1 MALKD
6 LFRRKPKSGAQEG
19 QKAQAVDDTKR
30 TRELSGPIHIG
41 VTAALLF
48 LGLFHLYVAFFGVR
62 SSMLLRGVHW
72 TIVSTVVFMLYPAL
86 KGAMARVTAVDFAW
100 AAAAF
105 ASGLYILMNWER
117 IAVSGGVVNATD
129 IAFGCIAVLVVLE
142 ATRRAVGPV
151 LALVALVFLAY
162 AFFGH
167 LIPGTLGHRRY
178 SLERVIKFM
187 YTGTEGIFG
196 AAMNVSANYVAL
208 FVLFGSLLERFGG
221 GQLFVDLA
229 YSLTGRMRGGPA
241 KASVVS
247 SALMGTMSGSA
258 VANVVTTGAFT
269 IPLMKKNGYKPQVAA
284 AVEAVASTGGQ
295 IMPPVMGAAAFLMA
309 EITGISYGSIMIA
322 ALIPAFMYFFA
333 IFVVVDLEAL
343 KENIGVAD
351 DSQIQRVGAVLR
363 HGGYLLIPLILLIVL
378 IFTGYSAIY
387 SCAYAIAAVLVIDL
401 IFSKDRK
408 QIGKKFFGAL
418 LKGMKSIISIAC
430 ACAAAG
436 IICGVISLTGVGTKF
451 SSLMLSVAN
460 NNVLIALLM
469 TMVASLILG
478 CGLPTTA
485 AYMVLATLA
494 VPALTKLGV
503 PLLAAHLFVL
513 YFGSISTITP
523 PVALSAYA
531 GAAIAEAN
539 PNKVGY
545 TAFRFGIVAFVAPY
559 MFVYNPALLMSG
571 SVLAIAVSAV
581 TAILGTYSVAVAVQ
595 GYWKIHAT
603 AVERV
608 LAFVGGCGIMLS
620 GLAFNGIGLALIA
633 LAAGMQLLR
642 IRRTKA

>member
-1 MALKD
+1 M
-6 LFRRKPKSGAQEG
+6 
-19 QKAQAVDDTKR
+19 
-30 TRELSGPIHIG
+30 
-41 VTAALLF
+41 
-48 LGLFHLYVAFFGVR
+48 
-62 SSMLLRGVHW
+62 
-72 TIVSTVVFMLYPAL
+72 
-86 KGAMARVTAVDFAW
+86 
-100 AAAAF
+100 
-105 ASGLYILMNWER
+105 
-117 IAVSGGVVNATD
+117 
-129 IAFGCIAVLVVLE
+129 
-142 ATRRAVGPV
+142 
-151 LALVALVFLAY
+151 
-162 AFFGH
+162 
-167 LIPGTLGHRRY
+167 
-178 SLERVIKFM
+178 
-187 YTGTEGIFG
+187 
-196 AAMNVSANYVAL
+196 
-208 FVLFGSLLERFGG
+208 
-221 GQLFVDLA
+221 
-229 YSLTGRMRGGPA
+229 
-241 KASVVS
+241 
-247 SALMGTMSGSA
+247 
-258 VANVVTTGAFT
+258 
-269 IPLMKKNGYKPQVAA
+269 
-284 AVEAVASTGGQ
+284 
-295 IMPPVMGAAAFLMA
+295 
-309 EITGISYGSIMIA
+309 
-322 ALIPAFMYFFA
+322 
-333 IFVVVDLEAL
+333 
-343 KENIGVAD
+343 
-351 DSQIQRVGAVLR
+351 
-363 HGGYLLIPLILLIVL
+363 
-378 IFTGYSAIY
+378 
-387 SCAYAIAAVLVIDL
+387 LVIDL

-620 GLAFNGIGLALIA
+620 GLAFNGIGLALIV